1 MSHVAP
7 LINIRVYVTG
17 SVEAS
22 VPKVCVCVCIYVY
35 ISIYIYI

>member
-22 VPKVCVCVCIYVY
+22 VPKVCVCMRVYICIYK
-35 ISIYIYI
+35 YIYI